1 MNSNQKYQQPDAEDY
16 RAALKSMGTF
26 IDITVEDLLTLS
38 SQATEFSRLRAM
50 QPNEHCNH
58 LTSEDYK
65 AALKSKNTFV
75 DVTIED
81 LLTLSSRAAESCRL
95 RVAAASSI
103 SCIMT
108 QPVQTVCP
116 ETPLREAAQLL
127 TNNKIS
133 GLPVADYDNRLC
145 GIITEGDFL
154 QLLGVP
160 ASHPHYNLW
169 YTLKNQFTHV
179 AQPDYKD
186 APHNTVGAH
195 MSKQVITA
203 EEDCDIQFVL
213 ELMKKHQVKRIVI
226 LDHSQF
232 ICGIVTRSDLV
243 KWFFQKLLS
252 D

>member
-1 MNSNQKYQQPDAEDY
+1 M
-16 RAALKSMGTF
+16 AALKSMGTF
-26 IDITVEDLLTLS
+26 IDISVEDLLTLS
-38 SQATEFSRLRAM
+38 SKAAEFSRLRAM
-50 QPNEHCNH
+50 QPHEHCH
-58 LTSEDYK
+58 HPAPEDYK
-65 AALKSKNTFV
+65 AALKSMNTFL
-75 DVTIED
+75 DITIED
-81 LLTLSSRAAESCRL
+81 LLTLSSRAVEFCRL
-95 RVAAASSI
+95 RIAAANSVSG
-103 SCIMT
+103 IMT
-108 QPVQTVCP
+108 KPVQTVCP

-127 TNNKIS
+127 VNKKIS

-145 GIITEGDFL
+145 GIISEGDFL

-160 ASHPHYNLW
+160 APHPHYNLW
-169 YTLKNQFTHV
+169 YALKNQLTHV
-179 AQPDYKD
+179 AQPDYTD

-203 EEDCDIQFVL
+203 REDDDIRFLL

-243 KWFFQKLLS
+243 KWFFQKLLT